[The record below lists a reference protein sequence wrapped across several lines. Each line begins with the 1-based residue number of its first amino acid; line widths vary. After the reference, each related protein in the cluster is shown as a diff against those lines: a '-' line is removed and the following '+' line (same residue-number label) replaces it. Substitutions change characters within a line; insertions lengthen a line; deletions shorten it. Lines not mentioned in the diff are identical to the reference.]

1 MLNIMMLGGL
11 CVYLPILARMQQ
23 FVLFRPFQETL
34 QRKQIA
40 GTTKALVSRTIVRA
54 GIGS

>member
-34 QRKQIA
+34 QREQIA
-40 GTTKALVSRTIVRA
+40 GTTKAIVRA